1 MGLELEFDLLPTQ
14 LPPIRTASLDV
25 RGGGDD
31 NAVADG
37 CSTPTMA
44 ASVLP
49 PPLVCPPAP
58 RKKPRPPPPA
68 MAKIKKLQRRCGSAG
83 LRPAHVRWFVAVPED
98 VLAAV
103 FVARPAAA
111 PATNSPPCPTS
122 SSSPETSKKIRVHV
136 VG

>member
-1 MGLELEFDLLPTQ
+1 MGLELELDLLPTQ

-25 RGGGDD
+25 GGGGDD

-37 CSTPTMA
+37 CSTPKLA
-44 ASVLP
+44 SSVLP

-58 RKKPRPPPPA
+58 RKKPRPPPAA

-83 LRPAHVRWFVAVPED
+83 LRPAHVRWFIAVPED

-111 PATNSPPCPTS
+111 AVNSPPCPTS
-122 SSSPETSKKIRVHV
+122 SSSPETSKKIRES
-136 VG
+136 